1 MYLFIC
7 LFALL
12 MFRDCKVSTPQP
24 EITRSTIIGQH
35 QVLLA
40 YYPQENPY
48 SFSFTRALLPATTTT
63 TKTHNQM
70 LKRINYLHSMAYSVH
85 IGQKL
90 LNRQI
95 VTYFHILFMAA
106 VFFPPLLNFRE
117 LSHKST
123 IHFSWNNSN
132 RGYQSIFKPFFNQ
145 KQVNIYLLLIEFKMM
160 LNIIEMLIPFIYLAK
175 IVFKITRLES
185 ALQKKKRIARTC

>member
-40 YYPQENPY
+40 YYPQEYPY
-48 SFSFTRALLPATTTT
+48 SFRFTSALRPATTT

-70 LKRINYLHSMAYSVH
+70 LKGINYLHSMAYSVH

-95 VTYFHILFMAA
+95 VTYFHILFMAG
-106 VFFPPLLNFRE
+106 VFFLLFSISENYHTKALFIFHGTTAIVDISQF
-117 LSHKST
+117 LSH
-123 IHFSWNNSN
+123 FSIRN
-132 RGYQSIFKPFFNQ
+132 K
-145 KQVNIYLLLIEFKMM
+145 
-160 LNIIEMLIPFIYLAK
+160 
-175 IVFKITRLES
+175 
-185 ALQKKKRIARTC
+185 